1 MKKMLCF
8 VLCAVMMLTLF
19 TPCFAQEVETIK
31 IKVSNTGST
40 SDCKRIIARSE
51 DSSFEVT
58 EANQLAGWLING
70 KMTYTGT
77 GDFSKTVVFKDVEIV
92 KSDVRSGG
100 TFALDFKVPDGY
112 TIRTDNS
119 EDKSMEWDL
128 TITGVKKETVVPE
141 GGAEKTVKVR
151 VSNTGSSGG
160 NKRVIARTDDKSFSV
175 TEMDQLKGWVINGK
189 MTYTG
194 TGDFSKEVIFKDVEI
209 QKSDVRSGGAFAMD
223 FKVPD
228 GYTICVDYSEDKN
241 MVWDLTI
248 TGVYNQSSAPENEE
262 EKPVVIP
269 ASKFKLKDG
278 EQLMFIKADDFK
290 DDLGRWINKGATSGS
305 VLPILEATPVKTGSD
320 VPANTTVKIEKAG
333 KYYVHVS
340 ALDYATNQPATRFFN
355 IAVNDTILPEKAGTH
370 KQDGWRWQLVG
381 DIDLEA
387 GDAKVSVLDTANFFG
402 RFQGIIL
409 TTDKDFSGPSD
420 EEMIKISNEYTVGEK
435 IETVVP
441 TNKLG
446 KAVMLFL
453 GSPKA
458 YVMGKET
465 KVDVNNDTVV
475 PFTENDR
482 TLVPVRFIAESF
494 GAKVGWD
501 DATQTVTVEA
511 NGKVIKMVLGKA
523 EMDVDGNKV
532 ILDTPANTYNDRT
545 FIPLRAM
552 VEAINKNVFW
562 DDRGLIIISDL
573 TFNAET
579 DRELIDNAVAGYGG
593 ELIDFAVPDEDLSG
607 FMGTIGES
615 DYMMDYFN
623 PAEFNER
630 NGIVNT
636 INKLRNGE
644 EVTIAFFGGSITEQN
659 GWRPKTLDWI
669 KAQYPDAKIKEI
681 DVSLSG
687 TGADLAACR
696 VETEALVYD
705 PDLIFFEY
713 AVNGGTSENAEGFV
727 RQILKKDPTI
737 DICFVYTLT
746 TDSVNGYKN
755 GIPSNYEKA
764 YELVA
769 EYYGIPSVSF
779 GYQIADLHTQG
790 KLTLKA
796 STPENGKILFSSDGI
811 HPTMDGSI
819 LYAGAVA
826 RALATMDKHTVTKEF
841 VHDLKEPLF
850 KENWEGAKAYDMSV
864 ATFDGEWT
872 ELTHNGTDYG
882 EGYPYQGASVS
893 GYYDVFPKLMGSK
906 TPGASFTVKFVGTTI
921 GVFDL
926 GGPYSGQF
934 KVTIDGAEPIIL
946 SRHTVYNSHIRNQ
959 YIFTPDLPYGEH
971 TVTFTLD
978 SEIPDKSAMSDY
990 AARKA
995 EYDKT
1000 EVYLSKILVVG
1011 EIK

>member
-1 MKKMLCF
+1 MKK
-8 VLCAVMMLTLF
+8 VLCMMLAMVMLF
-19 TPCFAQEVETIK
+19 ALFVPCFAEEAQTIK
-31 IKVSNTGST
+31 VRISNTGS
-40 SDCKRIIARSE
+40 SQGLKRIIARE
-51 DSSFEVT
+51 DDADFVVT
-58 EANQLAGWLING
+58 EANQLVGWLING
-70 KMTYTGT
+70 TMTYNGT
-77 GDFSKTVVFKDVEIV
+77 GDFSKTVIFKDVVIE
-92 KSDVRSGG
+92 KSDVR
-100 TFALDFKVPDGY
+100 D
-112 TIRTDNS
+112 
-119 EDKSMEWDL
+119 
-128 TITGVKKETVVPE
+128 
-141 GGAEKTVKVR
+141 
-151 VSNTGSSGG
+151 
-160 NKRVIARTDDKSFSV
+160 
-175 TEMDQLKGWVINGK
+175 
-189 MTYTG
+189 
-194 TGDFSKEVIFKDVEI
+194 
-209 QKSDVRSGGAFAMD
+209 GGAFGID

-228 GYTICVDYSEDKN
+228 GYTICVDNSEDKN

-248 TGVYNQSSAPENEE
+248 TGAKKEATATPEPEKEE
-262 EKPVVIP
+262 EKPVIVP
-269 ASKFKLKDG
+269 QSTFKLKDG
-278 EQLMFIKADDFK
+278 EELMFIKAEDFK
-290 DDLGRWINKGATSGS
+290 DDLGRWKIKGTTSGS
-305 VLPILEATPVKTGSD
+305 VLSVLEAFPVDEGSD

-333 KYYVHVS
+333 KYYVYAS
-340 ALDYATNQPATRFFN
+340 GLDYAENQPAKRFFN
-355 IAVNDTILPEKAGTH
+355 VAVNDQMLPGTGGTH
-370 KQDGWRWQLVG
+370 KQEGWRWQCLGEV
-381 DIDLEA
+381 DLEA
-387 GDAKVSVLDTANFFG
+387 GDAKISLMDTANFFG
-402 RFQGIIL
+402 RCQGIIL

-420 EEMIKISNEYTVGEK
+420 DEMIKISNQYTIGEK

-465 KVDVNNDTVV
+465 KVDTNNDTVV

-511 NGKVIKMVLGKA
+511 NNKVIKMVLGKA
-523 EMDVDGNKV
+523 EMDVDGKAV
-532 ILDTPANTYNDRT
+532 VLDTPANTYNDRT

-562 DDRGLIIISDL
+562 DDRGLILISDL
-573 TFNAET
+573 TFNSET
-579 DRELIDNAVAGYGG
+579 DRELIDSAVAGYGG

-630 NGIVNT
+630 NGLVNT

-644 EVTIAFFGGSITEQN
+644 EVTVAFFGGSITEQN
-659 GWRPKTLDWI
+659 GWRPKVLDWI
-669 KAQYPDAKIKEI
+669 KAQYPDAKIVEI
-681 DVSLSG
+681 DESLSG

-696 VETEALVYD
+696 LETEALVYN

-727 RQILKKDPTI
+727 RQAWKCDPTI

-746 TDSVNGYKN
+746 VDKANGYKN
-755 GIPSNYEKA
+755 GIPSDYEKA
-764 YELVA
+764 YEVVA

-779 GYQIADLHTQG
+779 GYQISDLHTQG
-790 KLTLKA
+790 KLTLKG
-796 STPENGKILFSSDGI
+796 STPEEGKILFSSDGT

-841 VHDLKEPLF
+841 AHELKEPLF
-850 KENWEGAKAYDMSV
+850 KNNWENAKAYDMSV
-864 ATFDGEWT
+864 ATYEGEWFD
-872 ELTHNGTDYG
+872 LTHNGTDYG

-893 GYYDVFPKLMGSK
+893 GYADIFPTLKGSK
-906 TPGASFTVKFVGTTI
+906 TPGSSFTVKFTGTKI

-978 SEIPDKSAMSDY
+978 SEIPNKTAMSDY
-990 AARKA
+990 TARQA
-995 EYDKT
+995 EYNKT
-1000 EVYLSKILVVG
+1000 DVYLSKILIVG

>member
-8 VLCAVMMLTLF
+8 VLCACLLMVLF
-19 TPCFAQEVETIK
+19 VPCFAQETETIK
-31 IKVSNTGST
+31 IRVSNSGS
-40 SDCKRIIARSE
+40 SQGNKRVVARE
-51 DSSFEVT
+51 DVKDFEVT
-58 EANQLAGWLING
+58 EENQLVGWFING
-70 KMTYTGT
+70 TMTYNGT
-77 GDFSKTVVFKDVEIV
+77 GEYSKTVVFKDVEIV
-92 KSDVRSGG
+92 RSDVRDGG
-100 TFALDFKVPDGY
+100 AFALDFK
-112 TIRTDNS
+112 I
-119 EDKSMEWDL
+119 
-128 TITGVKKETVVPE
+128 PE
-141 GGAEKTVKVR
+141 
-151 VSNTGSSGG
+151 
-160 NKRVIARTDDKSFSV
+160 
-175 TEMDQLKGWVINGK
+175 
-189 MTYTG
+189 
-194 TGDFSKEVIFKDVEI
+194 
-209 QKSDVRSGGAFAMD
+209 
-223 FKVPD
+223 
-228 GYTICVDYSEDKN
+228 GYTICTDNSEDKN

-248 TGVYNQSSAPENEE
+248 TGAGKTSSEPEKEE
-262 EKPVVIP
+262 EKPVTT
-269 ASKFKLKDG
+269 ASSFKLKDG
-278 EQLMFIKADDFK
+278 EQLMFIKAEDFEN
-290 DDLGRWINKGATSGS
+290 DLGRWQIKGATLGS
-305 VLPILEATPVKTGSD
+305 VLSVLEATPVDEGSD
-320 VPANTTVKIEKAG
+320 VPANATVKIEKAG
-333 KYYVHVS
+333 KYYIHVS
-340 ALDYATNQPATRFFN
+340 ARDYAENQPATRFFGV
-355 IAVNDTILPEKAGTH
+355 AVNDQILPEKAGTH
-370 KQDGWRWQLVG
+370 KQEGWRWQLMGEV
-381 DIDLEA
+381 DLPE
-387 GDAKVSVLDTANFFG
+387 GDAKVSLVDTANFFG
-402 RFQGIIL
+402 RCQGIIL

-420 EEMIKISNEYTVGEK
+420 DEMFKVSNEYAVGEK

-494 GAKVGWD
+494 GALVGWD

-511 NGKVIKMVLGKA
+511 NGKVIKMVLGKE
-523 EMDVDGNKV
+523 EMDVDGTTV
-532 ILDTPANTYNDRT
+532 VLDTLANTYNDRT

-562 DDRGLIIISDL
+562 DDRGLILISDL

-579 DRELIDNAVAGYGG
+579 DRELIDSAVAGYGG

-669 KAQYPDAKIKEI
+669 KAQYPNAKIKEI

-696 VETEALVYD
+696 VETEALVHN

-727 RQILKKDPTI
+727 RQIWAKDLTI
-737 DICFVYTLT
+737 DICFVYTLS
-746 TDSVNGYKN
+746 TDSANGYKN
-755 GIPSNYEKA
+755 GISSNYEKA
-764 YELVA
+764 YEAVA

-790 KLTLKA
+790 KLTLKG
-796 STPENGKILFSSDGI
+796 STPEKGKILFSTDGI

-819 LYAGAVA
+819 LYAGAVV
-826 RALATMDKHTVTKEF
+826 RSIATMDKHTVTKEF
-841 VHDLKEPLF
+841 THELKEPLF
-850 KENWEGAKAYDMSV
+850 KDNWENAKAYDMSV
-864 ATFDGEWT
+864 ATFSGEWT
-872 ELTHNGTDYG
+872 DLTHNGTDYG
-882 EGYPYQGASVS
+882 DGYPYQGASVS
-893 GYYDVFPKLMGSK
+893 GYADVFPTLKAAK
-906 TPGASFTVKFVGTTI
+906 TPGASFTVKFVGTKI

-978 SEIPDKSAMSDY
+978 SEIPDKTAMSDY
-990 AARKA
+990 TSRKD
-995 EYDKT
+995 EYELT
-1000 EVYLSKILVVG
+1000 QVYLSKILLVG